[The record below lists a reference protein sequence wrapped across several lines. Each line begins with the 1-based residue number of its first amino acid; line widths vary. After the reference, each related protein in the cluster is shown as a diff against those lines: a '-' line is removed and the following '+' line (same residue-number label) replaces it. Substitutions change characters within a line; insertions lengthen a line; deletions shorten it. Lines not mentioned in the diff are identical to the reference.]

1 MSRLPDPDD
10 LSPDDRRREVAALL
24 ARAAIRL
31 AERHALNTSAPQKL
45 SNSRT
50 NEVAGSPDVGLT
62 VHDG

>member
-1 MSRLPDPDD
+1 VSRLPDPED
-10 LSPDDRRREVAALL
+10 LSPDDRRREVASIF

-31 AERHALNTSAPQKL
+31 AERWALNSSATQKL

-50 NEVAGSPDVGLT
+50 NEVAVSPEVGLT

>member
-10 LSPDDRRREVAALL
+10 LSPDDRRREVATIL

-31 AERHALNTSAPQKL
+31 AERHALNSSTPQKL
-45 SNSRT
+45 LDSRT
-50 NEVAGSPDVGLT
+50 NEVAVSPDVGLT